1 MFYSRTVID
10 TTQSSQSPFS
20 TPNSS
25 QDSLHKNQ
33 QQQQQQKKKGIKSSL
48 GRLFSK
54 KEKQK
59 AKALAQDLLLPSGGY
74 LPCMIFSQ
82 DPVKSAVYP
91 QIYLQHGLQTDLH
104 IHLNCHQVSHFT
116 KSARQEVRKRR
127 NINKIKNQKI
137 YREIIFIL
145 KLSVRKFFILSQKC
159 ETLASHRWNAFQCP
173 LFSKLPY
180 SWQT

>member
-1 MFYSRTVID
+1 MLTKSGCFQKHTVIDCQSLVMCAWSIAGCNIVYVCVIYSRTVID

-59 AKALAQDLLLPSGGY
+59 AKGLAQDLLLPPGGY
-74 LPCMIFSQ
+74 LPCIISSQ
-82 DPVKSAVYP
+82 DPVWISHW
-91 QIYLQHGLQTDLH
+91 YLD
-104 IHLNCHQVSHFT
+104 IFT
-116 KSARQEVRKRR
+116 AAL
-127 NINKIKNQKI
+127 I
-137 YREIIFIL
+137 YRYTN
-145 KLSVRKFFILSQKC
+145 
-159 ETLASHRWNAFQCP
+159 TLELP
-173 LFSKLPY
+173 LGFTFYY
-180 SWQT
+180 SC

>member
-1 MFYSRTVID
+1 MLSEAYHNRLSVIGNVNMKYSVLLAVILYVCWIYSRTVID

-59 AKALAQDLLLPSGGY
+59 AKGLAQDLLLPPGGY
-74 LPCMIFSQ
+74 LPCIISSQ
-82 DPVKSAVYP
+82 DPV
-91 QIYLQHGLQTDLH
+91 
-104 IHLNCHQVSHFT
+104 
-116 KSARQEVRKRR
+116 
-127 NINKIKNQKI
+127 
-137 YREIIFIL
+137 
-145 KLSVRKFFILSQKC
+145 
-159 ETLASHRWNAFQCP
+159 
-173 LFSKLPY
+173 
-180 SWQT
+180 

>member
-1 MFYSRTVID
+1 MCGYLFNKSTQCGVKCIVIMCWFYSRTLVSIVYCDCNCLCVFYSRTVID

-82 DPVKSAVYP
+82 DPVKSAIYP
-91 QIYLQHGLQTDLH
+91 
-104 IHLNCHQVSHFT
+104 
-116 KSARQEVRKRR
+116 
-127 NINKIKNQKI
+127 
-137 YREIIFIL
+137 
-145 KLSVRKFFILSQKC
+145 
-159 ETLASHRWNAFQCP
+159 
-173 LFSKLPY
+173 
-180 SWQT
+180 